1 MRPRAPPRLSRLSV
15 IHSTAPRAETLLMVT
30 KNSGA
35 CSPCPHLQAASPA
48 PEATRDQELRT
59 SLTKARNCS
68 YHILSCLKKPLK
80 CQIFFVQKYR
90 ATKYHQIKIRV
101 LLKPDWYM
109 QECDNTN
116 PLTSFAENDV
126 FLIVRR

>member
-1 MRPRAPPRLSRLSV
+1 MRPRAPPRLSRLLV
-15 IHSTAPRAETLLMVT
+15 IHSTAPRAETLLTVM

-48 PEATRDQELRT
+48 PEATRDQEPRT

-68 YHILSCLKKPLK
+68 YHILSCQTLK

-101 LLKPDWYM
+101 LRKPDWYM
-109 QECDNTN
+109 QECDSTNT
-116 PLTSFAENDV
+116 LTSFSENYA
-126 FLIVRR
+126 FSIVR